1 MISICTYNEVGISVK
16 EGRKVYL
23 KRGKKKKEGE
33 RKIKHKIRRERQ
45 TAKGG
50 RENTVQKG
58 SRSIYVAREKE
69 RGGSMLR
76 RWRKREK
83 LAHGFGGLPNIDPR
97 RELKLDFKFCKRTM
111 FDVLYRIITYR
122 FVFFFLYLLSF
133 FLALIGNLCFWLLL
147 LTKKL
152 AV

>member
-76 RWRKREK
+76 RNGGERERNS
-83 LAHGFGGLPNIDPR
+83 L
-97 RELKLDFKFCKRTM
+97 T
-111 FDVLYRIITYR
+111 VLEGCRI
-122 FVFFFLYLLSF
+122 
-133 FLALIGNLCFWLLL
+133 LILG
-147 LTKKL
+147 
-152 AV
+152 AS